1 MAAKPVLASDLITT
15 DSIGLFEERAR
26 KRPRVGTQ
34 CCASVDD
41 ALSGGLV
48 YGQDGIYNI
57 SGATGSRAAE
67 TISLQMLITH
77 LLTAY
82 SHTATLI
89 DASGNFDVLSLYRGL
104 LSRLSTTNTNHE
116 DNIKTATSILDRV
129 NIMRVF
135 DFEGVVEGLNELI
148 DSIERKQIPKNTIR
162 DSQEEAEEEEVLILP
177 EEEARQEKEKQQEE
191 KPAAGMVLINN
202 LSQVLG
208 LLLKDNY
215 ARGQATMTSLIQR
228 LRNMAQEHN
237 LCVVLLSWS
246 VSYGSDQE
254 RVSIFESVKA
264 RPGLGK
270 SLGYLVDTQ
279 LLIDAIP
286 RKARSKSGDTVNV
299 IEVIHSGGNHQAGK
313 FGVFD
318 VTADAEIKSVSF

>member
-1 MAAKPVLASDLITT
+1 MAAKPVLASDLITK

-26 KRPRVGTQ
+26 KRPRVGTG

-57 SGATGSRAAE
+57 SGATGSRATE
-67 TISLQMLITH
+67 TISLQILITH
-77 LLTAY
+77 LLTST

-89 DASGNFDVLSLYRGL
+89 DASGNFDVLSLYRSL
-104 LSRLSTTNTNHE
+104 LSRLSKTNTNHE
-116 DNIKTATSILDRV
+116 NNIKTATAILDRV

-148 DSIERKQIPKNTIR
+148 DGLVAKQIPKNTIR
-162 DSQEEAEEEEVLILP
+162 DSQDEEEEVMLLENDTKEEKKQ
-177 EEEARQEKEKQQEE
+177 EEEQH
-191 KPAAGMVLINN
+191 PAGMVLINN

-215 ARGQATMTSLIQR
+215 ARGQATMTTLVQR

-254 RVSIFESVKA
+254 RVSVFEGIKA

-270 SLGYLVDTQ
+270 SMGYLVDTQ
-279 LLIDAIP
+279 ILIDTIP
-286 RKARSKSGDTVNV
+286 RKARSKSGDLVNV
-299 IEVIHSGGNHQAGK
+299 IEVIHSNGSHQAGK
-313 FGVFD
+313 FSVFD
-318 VTADAEIKSVSF
+318 VTADGEMKSVF

>member
-1 MAAKPVLASDLITT
+1 MAAKPVLASDLITK

-26 KRPRVGTQ
+26 KRLRVGTG
-34 CCASVDD
+34 CCASIDD

-67 TISLQMLITH
+67 TITLQVLITH
-77 LLTAY
+77 LLT
-82 SHTATLI
+82 SNTHTATLI
-89 DASGNFDVLSLYRGL
+89 DGSGNFDVLNLYKNL
-104 LSRLSTTNTNHE
+104 LTRLARTNTNHE
-116 DNIKTATSILDRV
+116 ENIKQATSILDRV
-129 NIMRVF
+129 KIMRVF

-148 DSIERKQIPKNTIR
+148 DELEGNNIPKNTIR
-162 DSQEEAEEEEVLILP
+162 DSQEEEAEEEMILP
-177 EEEARQEKEKQQEE
+177 EEIKQGKKEKQEST
-191 KPAAGMVLINN
+191 AGLVLINN

-208 LLLKDNY
+208 LLLKNNY
-215 ARGQATMTSLIQR
+215 AQGQATLATLVRR
-228 LRNMAQEHN
+228 LRNMAQAHN
-237 LCVVLLSWS
+237 LCVILLSWS

-254 RVSIFESVKA
+254 RVSIFETIKA

-279 LLIDAIP
+279 ILVDAIP
-286 RKARSKSGDTVNV
+286 RKPKSQGNGDVVNV
-299 IEVIHSGGNHQAGK
+299 VEVIYSGGSHQAGE

-318 VTADAEIKSVSF
+318 VTADGEIQSAF

>member
-1 MAAKPVLASDLITT
+1 MAVKPVLASDLIAK

-26 KRPRVGTQ
+26 KRLRVGTG
-34 CCASVDD
+34 CCASIDD

-67 TISLQMLITH
+67 TITLQVLITH
-77 LLTAY
+77 LLT
-82 SHTATLI
+82 STTHTTTLI
-89 DASGNFDVLSLYRGL
+89 DASGNFDVLNLYKSLL
-104 LSRLSTTNTNHE
+104 TRLAKTNTNHE
-116 DNIKTATSILDRV
+116 ENIKQATSILDRV
-129 NIMRVF
+129 KIMRVF

-148 DSIERKQIPKNTIR
+148 DELEGNNIPKNTIR
-162 DSQEEAEEEEVLILP
+162 DSQEEEEVEEMILP
-177 EEEARQEKEKQQEE
+177 EEEAKQEKKQKQEP
-191 KPAAGMVLINN
+191 KAGLILVNN

-208 LLLKDNY
+208 LLLKNNY
-215 ARGQATMTSLIQR
+215 AQGQATLATLVRR
-228 LRNMAQEHN
+228 LRNMAQAHN
-237 LCVVLLSWS
+237 LCVILLSWS

-254 RVSIFESVKA
+254 RVSIFEAIKA

-279 LLIDAIP
+279 ILIDAIP
-286 RKARSKSGDTVNV
+286 RKAKSKGNGDLVNV
-299 IEVIHSGGNHQAGK
+299 IEVIYSRGSHQTGK

-318 VTADAEIKSVSF
+318 VTSDGEIQSAF